1 MSLLKTVHRLRY
13 RLVPGTVRR
22 GKRRNHQESPQIRGY
37 GRHCLMT
44 PSLVDLKV
52 KGAVADEM
60 SALTAEGGDAA
71 ADGEVDDGD
80 ADALDDVA
88 VAVDDDAA
96 AAAGDLIV
104 GDFDC
109 DQCYCG
115 TFGLSQKD
123 VENNAAG

>member
-1 MSLLKTVHRLRY
+1 MSLLKTVHQLRY
-13 RLVPGTVRR
+13 RLVPGTVRK

-60 SALTAEGGDAA
+60 SALTAGGDAA

-88 VAVDDDAA
+88 VAVVDDDAD
-96 AAAGDLIV
+96 DLI

-123 VENNAAG
+123 NENNAAG